1 MDDVLQWIAQYWV
14 SWLCAL
20 LAGGVV
26 FFAKRYIS
34 MEKKAAEEKWKD
46 KEMNMCGKIIT
57 NFDEKIEEVKDNSNQ
72 KEAKI
77 YKEIDVMRK
86 DLNEKD
92 NNICNDL
99 TSIHNEVNTIENGIL
114 SIQGKQF
121 REMCE
126 ELLEKDYISVEEYQ
140 EFEDEYAVYKSL
152 GGNHRGD
159 ALHARVVA
167 KCDKQDNK
175 KKGDSQN

>member
-14 SWLCAL
+14 SWVCAL

-57 NFDEKIEEVKDNSNQ
+57 NFDEKIEEVKNNSNQ
-72 KEAKI
+72 KEAKV
-77 YKEIDVMRK
+77 YKKIDA
-86 DLNEKD
+86 LN
-92 NNICNDL
+92 
-99 TSIHNEVNTIENGIL
+99 SVHSEVNAIKSGIL

-140 EFEDEYAVYKSL
+140 EFEDEYAIYKSL

>member
-57 NFDEKIEEVKDNSNQ
+57 NFDEKIEEVKDNSTQ
-72 KEAKI
+72 KETKI
-77 YKEIDVMRK
+77 YKEIDSLRK
-86 DLNEKD
+86 NLNEKD
-92 NNICNDL
+92 NNIYTDL
-99 TSIHNEVNTIENGIL
+99 NSVHSEVNAIKSGIL

>member
-1 MDDVLQWIAQYWV
+1 MDSVLQWIAQYWV

-20 LAGGVV
+20 IAGGVI

-34 MEKKAAEEKWKD
+34 MEKKNAEEKWKD
-46 KEMNMCGKIIT
+46 KEKNMCGKIIT
-57 NFDEKIEEVKDNSNQ
+57 NFDEKIGKIEESSTQ
-72 KEAKI
+72 KEMKI
-77 YKEIDVMRK
+77 YKEIDALRK

-92 NNICNDL
+92 NNIYTDL
-99 TSIHNEVNTIENGIL
+99 NNVHSEVNAIKSGIL

-121 REMCE
+121 RELCV
-126 ELLEKDYISVEEYQ
+126 ELLKKDSITIEEY
-140 EFEDEYAVYKSL
+140 EDFESEYSVYKSL

-167 KCDKQDNK
+167 KYDKQNLK
-175 KKGDSQN
+175 E

>member
-20 LAGGVV
+20 IAGGVI

-34 MEKKAAEEKWKD
+34 MEKKNAEEKWKD

-57 NFDEKIEEVKDNSNQ
+57 NFDEKISEVKTLSND
-72 KEAKI
+72 KESRLYESVQTVQNNLDKSDKI
-77 YKEIDVMRK
+77 IFD
-86 DLNEKD
+86 DLS
-92 NNICNDL
+92 
-99 TSIHNEVNTIENGIL
+99 SIHSEMGIIESGIL

-126 ELLEKDYISVEEYQ
+126 ELLEKDYITVEEYQ